1 MKIYINDFV
10 EDLNYRKIIL
20 YIGNID
26 SDRLHEKLKKDNLG
40 HLYRFDYCKE
50 NKLMFVENC
59 DLQDVNTSELY
70 DYGDSLLYLTEE
82 GYSILPLYFDAGVGR
97 YYVNIDDWS

>member
-1 MKIYINDFV
+1 MK
-10 EDLNYRKIIL
+10 L
-20 YIGNID
+20 
-26 SDRLHEKLKKDNLG
+26 
-40 HLYRFDYCKE
+40 KE